1 MKSLYKSQ
9 AGQNEII
16 KLYEQKLKDLEIAYH
31 YKTVDTDFGKTNVI
45 ITGDSSKPPIML
57 IHGSNGCAPIALE
70 TYPNLSKDF
79 HVFAIDVLAQPNK
92 SAATRLSMKDN
103 SYGLWINDIINQ
115 LHLKDVTLAG
125 FSFGGL
131 IILKTLIDNEKNIKE
146 VFLSAPAF
154 IVNGNPL
161 ILLYKVFIPMKLYIK
176 TQKTKYLENFLK
188 TLFTEPDAFALKYLA
203 KVFIHFNM
211 DFTPVPVIKKEEA
224 QLIQTPITI
233 FAAKKDIMFPGSK
246 MLKRAKKIFPSLR
259 TTVLLE
265 NSKHVQNSSDNEK
278 IESMILN
285 NVILS
290 TQKKRQ

>member
-9 AGQNEII
+9 AGRKEII
-16 KLYEQKLKDLEIAYH
+16 NLYEQKLKDLEIAYH

-92 SAATRLSMKDN
+92 SAETRLSMKDN

-115 LHLKDVTLAG
+115 LHLKDVTLVG